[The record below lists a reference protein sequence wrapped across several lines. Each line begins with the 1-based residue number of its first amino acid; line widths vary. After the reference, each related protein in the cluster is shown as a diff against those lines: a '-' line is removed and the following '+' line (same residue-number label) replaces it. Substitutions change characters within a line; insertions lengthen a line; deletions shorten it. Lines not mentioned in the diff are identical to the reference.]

1 MQVRRQA
8 REVVRSDRFN
18 RALRSLTRKKYPD
31 LENTVQKFLADC
43 SNSGAPAT
51 SHKIPTVGSNSVFK
65 SRLRL
70 GGMGKRRGA
79 RIIYYCDEERV
90 VALFI
95 YAKNAVSDIPVKEIR
110 DALKNATGR
119 A

>member
-1 MQVRRQA
+1 
-8 REVVRSDRFN
+8 
-18 RALRSLTRKKYPD
+18 
-31 LENTVQKFLADC
+31 
-43 SNSGAPAT
+43 
-51 SHKIPTVGSNSVFK
+51 
-65 SRLRL
+65 
-70 GGMGKRRGA
+70 MGKRRGA

-95 YAKNAVSDIPVKEIR
+95 YAKNTISDIPVKEIK